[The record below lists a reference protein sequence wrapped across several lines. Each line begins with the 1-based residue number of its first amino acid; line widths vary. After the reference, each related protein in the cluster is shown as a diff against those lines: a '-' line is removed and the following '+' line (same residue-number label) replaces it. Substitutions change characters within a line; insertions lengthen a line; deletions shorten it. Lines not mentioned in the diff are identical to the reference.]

1 MYSYTAAV
9 CTYVFECTS
18 ELMIFDH
25 PLLSRHTSTFKQL
38 QVGEQLT
45 SLESKWST
53 LVSGN
58 VQLEIANLTL
68 EMELDSLRE
77 REAELK
83 GKIEELE
90 GQQ

>member
-1 MYSYTAAV
+1 M
-9 CTYVFECTS
+9 
-18 ELMIFDH
+18 
-25 PLLSRHTSTFKQL
+25 QL
-38 QVGEQLT
+38 QAGEQLS
-45 SLESKWST
+45 SLETKWST

-83 GKIEELE
+83 AKIEELE

>member
-1 MYSYTAAV
+1 MLS
-9 CTYVFECTS
+9 
-18 ELMIFDH
+18 II
-25 PLLSRHTSTFKQL
+25 LLQQL
-38 QVGEQLT
+38 QAGEQLS
-45 SLESKWST
+45 SLEAKWST

-77 REAELK
+77 REAELRS
-83 GKIEELE
+83 KIEELE

>member
-1 MYSYTAAV
+1 M
-9 CTYVFECTS
+9 F
-18 ELMIFDH
+18 MQ
-25 PLLSRHTSTFKQL
+25 QL
-38 QVGEQLT
+38 QVGEQLS
-45 SLESKWST
+45 SLETKWST

-83 GKIEELE
+83 SKIEELE